1 MATDIDD
8 LLAQQDE
15 DATLVAWEL
24 LMLSRLGFMLA
35 QSETILTS
43 NSSWHDAYAL
53 LNAGCS
59 QQLATRILS

>member
-8 LLAQQDE
+8 LLEQQDE

-24 LMLSRLGFMLA
+24 LMLSGLGFTLA
-35 QSETILTS
+35 QSETILTG
-43 NSSWHDAYAL
+43 NSSWHDALAL